1 MSASPTGGVWRAG
14 TTKGY
19 VMAEKIKTVTDKS
32 QFGFLFENFF
42 KGGSVF
48 IKTSS
53 GNIALQFMGYNNDKV
68 AFKIPLIKSSP
79 DSVVVFT
86 RRNNN
91 TLYLYMKYVERN
103 EDVFVFVP
111 VQFQILTEI
120 RKEERT
126 TFDPAGGR
134 SIIYL
139 RNLITDYI
147 IERSLAVQDRK
158 IDKIKDYVE
167 YELKG
172 KFDHVK
178 IAFISENKQDNRLR
192 HIKNTSQ
199 SIYMPNLNVDPE
211 KSQEDMH
218 NHYINYIYRSDIAIS
233 SRNRYISEAS
243 VPIVYNNA
251 IIYGYIQ
258 VNSTQPIEEEM
269 YDYVKKMCAVV
280 NHLMIKQQMLQ
291 PLPEKFLLADISH
304 SGLSFV
310 FKEKKFLRYF
320 EEGSRINFELLFP
333 TGKSATVGA
342 IIRNISHLANRIIKV
357 GCEIFD
363 MDNASRKSFEEFVQ
377 STEE

>member
-1 MSASPTGGVWRAG
+1 
-14 TTKGY
+14 
-19 VMAEKIKTVTDKS
+19 MAEKIKTVTDKS

-42 KGGSVF
+42 KGTPVF
-48 IKTSS
+48 IKTAS
-53 GNIALQFMGYNNDKV
+53 GNIALQYMGYNNDKV

-79 DSVVVFT
+79 DNVVIFT

-91 TLYLYMKYVERN
+91 TIYLYMRYLERS
-103 EDVFVFVP
+103 EDIFVFVP
-111 VQFQILTEI
+111 VQFQILTEL

-126 TFDPAGGR
+126 TFDAGSGKNIMYV
-134 SIIYL
+134 S
-139 RNLITDYI
+139 NLITDYI

-158 IDKIKDYVE
+158 IDKIKDYAE
-167 YELKG
+167 YELK
-172 KFDHVK
+172 KRVEHVK
-178 IAFISENKQDNRLR
+178 IVFISENKQDNRLR

-211 KSQEDMH
+211 KSQEDMY